1 MFCTPLL
8 PVLMRTREEF
18 ETKGV
23 ESFAYLD
30 NVSIGMVDVASDT
43 VDVVPFLRRVLAR
56 IGIVMNPSKTMALPP
71 KGHVPTLDEI
81 APLESVDVRIAA
93 RDGVKVVGVPIGT
106 DAYAM
111 ESAMEIV
118 EKGEAEQFAWI
129 LPHMPDNQSAN
140 QIETGSMM

>member
-1 MFCTPLL
+1 MLK
-8 PVLMRTREEF
+8 RTREKF
-18 ETKGV
+18 EPKGV
-23 ESFAYLD
+23 EAFAYLD
-30 NVSIGMVDVASDT
+30 DTSIGMAEFTSDT
-43 VDVVPFLRRVLAR
+43 VDVVPFLQRELAS
-56 IGIVMNPSKTMALPP
+56 IGVAMSPSKTVALLL
-71 KGHVPTLDEI
+71 KGHVPTLEEI
-81 APLESVDVRIAA
+81 ALLEGVDVRIAEW
-93 RDGVKVVGVPIGT
+93 RGVKVVGVPIGT

>member
-1 MFCTPLL
+1 MLK
-8 PVLMRTREEF
+8 RTREKF
-18 ETKGV
+18 EPKGV
-23 ESFAYLD
+23 ETFAYLD
-30 NVSIGMVDVASDT
+30 DTSIGMAEFTSDT
-43 VDVVPFLRRVLAR
+43 VDVVPFLQRELAS
-56 IGIVMNPSKTMALPP
+56 IGVAMSPSKTVALLL
-71 KGHVPTLDEI
+71 KGHVPTLEEI
-81 APLESVDVRIAA
+81 ALLEGVDVRIAEW
-93 RDGVKVVGVPIGT
+93 RGVKVVGVPIGT